1 MVILGINLYH
11 PDSSACVAVDGK
23 LLAAVEEERFKR
35 IKHYAGFPEESIKFC
50 LKKAGVDIKDVDYI
64 TIPRNVK
71 ARILNKIFY
80 GIKIPKLAFRRIN
93 AWKKTFDLKNK
104 ISEIFDISPEK
115 IKAKIVNVEHHRAHI
130 ASSFFV
136 SPFEK
141 SFLFSADAL
150 GDFASTMWGIGEGN
164 KIKILGEIKFP
175 HSLGFYYTAITQ
187 YLGFL
192 KFGDEY
198 KVMGLAA
205 FGEPEFEEE
214 FEEILKIKSRLFK
227 LGLKYFVHHKK
238 LTDLNFEGYP
248 EIDILFSSYLE
259 KRLGKK
265 REPCESIER
274 RHQNIAS
281 TLQFRFEKVL
291 FHILNSLYSY
301 YKLNLKNLCLSGGC
315 AFNCVANGKIFDN
328 TDFENIYIQPA
339 AGDAGLS
346 IGSAFYLYNQILK
359 NKRDFIMEHAYFG
372 PEYSDDE
379 IEKEILNR
387 KNEIINRGFKIEKII
402 DEDLLCKI
410 TAKYISEGKIVG
422 WFQGKTEWGPRA
434 LGARSILCDPRRKE
448 MKDILNKR
456 IKNREPFRPFAPSII
471 EEKVSDYFE
480 KTHTSPFMLFAYKV
494 KTNKRDLIPAV
505 VHVDGTARLQT
516 VSKKTNPL
524 YYKLLKEFENLTNI
538 PLLLNTSFNENE
550 PIVNKP
556 EEAIDCFLRTKMD
569 VLVIGKFV
577 IHE

>member
-11 PDSSACVAVDGK
+11 PDSSACVVIDGK

-104 ISEIFDISPEK
+104 LSYIFDIPPEK
-115 IKAKIVNVEHHRAHI
+115 IKARIINVEHHRAHI

-214 FEEILKIKSRLFK
+214 FERILKIKGKLYE

-238 LTDLNFEGYP
+238 LVDLNFEDYP

-265 REPCESIER
+265 REPCEPIER
-274 RHQNIAS
+274 RHENIAS

-291 FHILNSLYSY
+291 FHILNSLYLY

-379 IEKEILNR
+379 IEKEILNK

-422 WFQGKTEWGPRA
+422 WFQGRTEWGPRA

-516 VSKKTNPL
+516 VNKKTNPL

-569 VLVIGKFV
+569 VLVIGKFI
-577 IHE
+577 IHG

>member
-1 MVILGINLYH
+1 MVILGINSYH
-11 PDSSACVAVDGK
+11 PDSSACIIVDGK

-35 IKHYAGFPEESIKFC
+35 IKHHAGFPEESIKFC
-50 LKKAGVDIKDVDYI
+50 LKKEGLKITDVDYI
-64 TIPRNVK
+64 TIPREPK

-80 GIKIPKLAFRRIN
+80 GVKIPRLAFRRTL

-104 ISEIFDISPEK
+104 LSEIFDVSPKK

-130 ASSFFV
+130 SSSFFL

-164 KIKILGEIKFP
+164 KIKILGEVKFP
-175 HSLGFYYTAITQ
+175 HSLGFYYTALTQ

-205 FGEPEFEEE
+205 FGEPEFKEE
-214 FEEILKIKSRLFK
+214 FEKILKIKNGLFE
-227 LGLKYFVHHKK
+227 LGLKYFVHHRK
-238 LTDLNFEGYP
+238 LIDLNFEGYP
-248 EIDILFSSYLE
+248 EIDILFSPYLE

-265 REPCESIER
+265 REPGEMIEK
-274 RHQNIAS
+274 RHENIAS
-281 TLQFRFEKVL
+281 TLQFHFEKVL

-301 YKLNLKNLCLSGGC
+301 YKLNLKTLTLSGGC

-328 TDFENIYIQPA
+328 TNFENIYIQPA

-359 NKRDFIMEHAYFG
+359 NKREFVMEHAYFG
-372 PEYSDDE
+372 PEYSE
-379 IEKEILNR
+379 EKIEKEILRR
-387 KNEIINRGFKIEKII
+387 KNDIINRGFKIEKIE
-402 DEDLLCKI
+402 DEDLLCKL

-471 EEKVSDYFE
+471 EESISEYFE
-480 KTHTSPFMLFAYKV
+480 KTHPSPFMLFAYKV
-494 KTNKRDLIPAV
+494 KPDKRDLIPAV
-505 VHVDGTARLQT
+505 THVDGTARLQT
-516 VSKKTNPL
+516 VNKRTNPL
-524 YYKLLKEFENLTNI
+524 YYKLLKEFEILTGI
-538 PLLLNTSFNENE
+538 PLSLNTSFNENE

-556 EEAIDCFLRTKMD
+556 EEAIDCFLRTRMD
-569 VLVIGKFV
+569 VLVIGKFI

>member
-1 MVILGINLYH
+1 MIILGINLYH
-11 PDSSACVAVDGK
+11 PDSSACIIVDGK
-23 LLAAVEEERFKR
+23 LVAAVEEERFNR

-50 LKKAGVDIKDVDYI
+50 LKKAGIDIKDVDYI
-64 TIPRNVK
+64 TIPRK
-71 ARILNKIFY
+71 PSSRILNKIFY
-80 GIKIPKLAFRRIN
+80 GIKLPKFALRRITV
-93 AWKKTFDLKNK
+93 WRKTFNLKNK
-104 ISEIFDISPEK
+104 LSEIFDISPCK
-115 IKAKIVNVEHHRAHI
+115 IKAKIFKVEHHRAHLS
-130 ASSFFV
+130 SSFFL

-164 KIKILGEIKFP
+164 NIKILGEIKFP
-175 HSLGFYYTAITQ
+175 HSIGFYYTAITQ

-198 KVMGLAA
+198 KVMALAA
-205 FGEPEFEEE
+205 FGEPEFNDE
-214 FEEILKIKSRLFK
+214 FEKILKIKGKLYE
-227 LGLKYFVHHKK
+227 LGLEYFVHHKK
-238 LTDLNFEGYP
+238 FVDLNFEGYP
-248 EIDILFSSYLE
+248 EIDILFSPYLE
-259 KRLGKK
+259 KRIGKRREYNEPIEK
-265 REPCESIER
+265 RHE
-274 RHQNIAS
+274 NIAS
-281 TLQFRFEKVL
+281 TLQFHFEKVL
-291 FHILNSLYSY
+291 FHVLNSLYSFY
-301 YKLNLKNLCLSGGC
+301 NLNVKNLCLSGGC

-328 TDFENIYIQPA
+328 TNFENVYIQPA

-359 NKRDFIMEHAYFG
+359 NKREFLMDHAYFG
-372 PEYSDDE
+372 PEYSDEE

-402 DEDLLCKI
+402 DENILCKI

-422 WFQGKTEWGPRA
+422 WFQGRTEWGPRA
-434 LGARSILCDPRRKE
+434 LGARSILCDPRREE

-471 EEKVSDYFE
+471 EEKVNEYFD
-480 KTHTSPFMLFAYKV
+480 KTHPSPFMLFAYKV
-494 KTNKRDLIPAV
+494 KNDKKDLIPAV
-505 VHVDGTARLQT
+505 IHIDGTARLQT
-516 VSKKTNPL
+516 VNKKTNPL

-538 PLLLNTSFNENE
+538 PILLNTSFNENE

-569 VLVIGKFV
+569 ILVIGKFI